1 MALVFQTM
9 LVIVILKAVVIACYC
24 LGVNGGCSILINACY
39 PWFLA
44 VILQVAL
51 CMYKRK
57 IRIRGDLFSQIFSM
71 PPHSVDSLFVFCIH
85 QFCNL
90 CLGYTQPLTTQTGF
104 LYTQQKGMNI
114 NVILMNLDQD
124 GCPSSSS
131 SESIDI

>member
-1 MALVFQTM
+1 M
-9 LVIVILKAVVIACYC
+9 LVIVILKAVVIVVIAIACYC

-71 PPHSVDSLFVFCIH
+71 PPHSVDSLFVFSIH

-90 CLGYTQPLTTQTGF
+90 CLGYPQPLTTQTGF

-114 NVILMNLDQD
+114 NMILMNQDQD
-124 GCPSSSS
+124 GRSSSFTFLK
-131 SESIDI
+131 SI